1 MMGVHRALIR
11 AFHRFAVG
19 GEFTMCHL
27 ISKLI
32 AVRLEKHVNPSDMML
47 CGVGVG
53 NFFADG
59 HLDIKHFFGFHGIR
73 AFNDGN
79 VLFAFSLF
87 QSAV

>member
-1 MMGVHRALIR
+1 
-11 AFHRFAVG
+11 
-19 GEFTMCHL
+19 MCHL

-59 HLDIKHFFGFHGIR
+59 HLDLEHVVGFHGIR

-79 VLFAFSLF
+79 ALFALSISGLIQFSDLHTV
-87 QSAV
+87 SSSSRISLLLKI